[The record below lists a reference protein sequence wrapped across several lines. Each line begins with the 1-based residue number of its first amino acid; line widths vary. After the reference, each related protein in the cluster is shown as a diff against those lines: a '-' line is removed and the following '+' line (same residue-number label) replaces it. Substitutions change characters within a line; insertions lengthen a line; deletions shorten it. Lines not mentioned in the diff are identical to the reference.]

1 MPLAE
6 YRWQKL
12 GAIDMKPIS
21 IEVISNLLITY
32 SHCSRCEPIFNESG
46 LGKKAK
52 KEDIEDYPS
61 ELKDELLKLSSLIGE
76 LRSLYKHRIRI
87 RLIDAQS
94 PIGIFKSLIYR
105 FRNYPTFIIEKK
117 EVYSGWDREKVESI
131 LDKYLRAVRS

>member
-1 MPLAE
+1 
-6 YRWQKL
+6 
-12 GAIDMKPIS
+12 MKPVS

-32 SHCSRCEPIFNESG
+32 SHCSRCELIFNESG
-46 LGKKAK
+46 LGKEVK

-61 ELKDELLKLSSLIGE
+61 ELKDELLRLSGMIGE

-105 FRNYPTFIIEKK
+105 FREYPTFIVERKD
-117 EVYSGWDREKVESI
+117 VYTGWDREKVEGL
-131 LDKYLRAVRS
+131 LDKYVKAAKS